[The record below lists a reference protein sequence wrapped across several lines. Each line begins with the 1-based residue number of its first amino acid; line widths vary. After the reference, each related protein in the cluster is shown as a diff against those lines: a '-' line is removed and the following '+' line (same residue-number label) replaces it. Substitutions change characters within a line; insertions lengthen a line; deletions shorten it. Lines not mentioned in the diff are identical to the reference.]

1 MKKYIVHAY
10 EQSYGGLHGIETW
23 FAIEGELLDVENR
36 AAEESKE
43 LMLSYSFIEDDLL
56 EKANFYSGYDSEDIL
71 DEVQKEEWNFFLE
84 DAIEENVAYSIWEVD
99 IDNYDIAQINKML
112 AEDAESF
119 VSEFCTIVIGC

>member
-112 AEDAESF
+112 TEDAESF
-119 VSEFCTIVIGC
+119 VSKFCTIVVGC

>member
-23 FAIEGELLDVENR
+23 FAVEGELLDVENR

-84 DAIEENVAYSIWEVD
+84 DVIEENVAYSIWEVD

-112 AEDAESF
+112 AEDPESF

>member
-119 VSEFCTIVIGC
+119 VSKFCTIVVGC